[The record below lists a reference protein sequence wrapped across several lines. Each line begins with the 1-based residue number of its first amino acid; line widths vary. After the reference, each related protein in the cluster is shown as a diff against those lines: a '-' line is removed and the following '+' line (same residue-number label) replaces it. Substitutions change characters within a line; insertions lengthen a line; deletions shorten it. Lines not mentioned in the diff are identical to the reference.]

1 MASENGTQGTAHLE
15 GASYAVA
22 FGDPSRP
29 FSEQLGPQFPASLF
43 ALPAFPDAGGL
54 NPYEPERGQ
63 LESVS
68 DELTDGSGDA
78 EETADRAGCAFL
90 VVLYDLLRELNER
103 SRGLEIFDLMRAAV
117 AADPSRTIADI
128 IAMLGDNFLDAILK
142 WVVRGCLHD
151 RTLVAFHETP
161 DFNVLQE
168 GQIELVGIHLNLSA
182 RERGRLRVLRRMPY
196 VLTRQ
201 LVLKKVTKRRLRG
214 AQRQVLQLLSLPD
227 ELFRVVIKF
236 L

>member
-1 MASENGTQGTAHLE
+1 M
-15 GASYAVA
+15 
-22 FGDPSRP
+22 
-29 FSEQLGPQFPASLF
+29 
-43 ALPAFPDAGGL
+43 
-54 NPYEPERGQ
+54 
-63 LESVS
+63 
-68 DELTDGSGDA
+68 
-78 EETADRAGCAFL
+78 L
-90 VVLYDLLRELNER
+90 VVLYDLLREVNER

-117 AADPSRTIADI
+117 AADPSGTIAHI
-128 IAMLGDNFLDAILK
+128 IALLGDNFLDAIFK

-161 DFNVLQE
+161 DFNVLQG

-196 VLTRQ
+196 VLARQ

-214 AQRQVLQLLSLPD
+214 APRQVWQLIALPD

>member
-1 MASENGTQGTAHLE
+1 MTAKTT
-15 GASYAVA
+15 AQVMR
-22 FGDPSRP
+22 DSRFLRGWPPP
-29 FSEQLGPQFPASLF
+29 FLPQ
-43 ALPAFPDAGGL
+43 
-54 NPYEPERGQ
+54 
-63 LESVS
+63 
-68 DELTDGSGDA
+68 
-78 EETADRAGCAFL
+78 
-90 VVLYDLLRELNER
+90 R

-117 AADPSRTIADI
+117 AADPSGTIAHI
-128 IAMLGDNFLDAILK
+128 IALLGDNFLDAIFK

-161 DFNVLQE
+161 DFNVLQG

-196 VLTRQ
+196 VLARQ
-201 LVLKKVTKRRLRG
+201 LVLKKVNKRRLRG